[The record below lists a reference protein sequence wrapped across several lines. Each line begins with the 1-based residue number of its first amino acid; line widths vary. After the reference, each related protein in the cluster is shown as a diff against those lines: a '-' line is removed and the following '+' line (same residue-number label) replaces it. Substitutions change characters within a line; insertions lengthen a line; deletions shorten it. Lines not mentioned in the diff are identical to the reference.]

1 MTAHFIHRF
10 KKIDIESVSLN
21 DSFITFRK
29 YETVNITDNELS
41 AVVTAGTNE
50 TFLPF
55 DEERYSLI
63 RSDGSTEVLTVDKF
77 GFANANTELQIYNL
91 GANDVGAQ
99 LIYTVKKIK
108 PVAKKKKK
116 NRVNS
121 IIVDKSNL
129 VASGVGATTLNDGL
143 TYGNYA
149 YGTRVQDKRISLNVS
164 DIISIEAI
172 YESADTSEASAPT
185 VIIASLSGPQGETSD
200 LLVGERFEGLLGG
213 AVGCSCR
220 NINWY

>member
-1 MTAHFIHRF
+1 MKVLSTQLSESSDDTLYTTLP
-10 KKIDIESVSLN
+10 KENIESVTLN
-21 DSFITFRK
+21 DSFINLRK

-41 AVVTAGTNE
+41 AVVNAGTNE
-50 TFLPF
+50 TFMPF

-63 RSDGSTEVLTVDKF
+63 RSDGSTEILTADKF
-77 GFANANTELQIYNL
+77 AFANGAKELQIYNL
-91 GANDVGAQ
+91 GTNDVGAQ
-99 LIYTVKKIK
+99 LIYTVKKLK

-121 IIVDKSNL
+121 VIIDKSNL
-129 VASGVGATTLNDGL
+129 VGSGVGATTLNDGL

-164 DIISIEAI
+164 DVIGIQAI
-172 YESADTSEASAPT
+172 YESADTSQASAPT

-200 LLVGERFEGLLGG
+200 F
-213 AVGCSCR
+213 
-220 NINWY
+220 

>member
-10 KKIDIESVSLN
+10 QKVHIESVSLN

-63 RSDGSTEVLTVDKF
+63 RSDGSTEVLTANKF

-99 LIYTVKKIK
+99 LIIQLKRLNLLQRRRKE
-108 PVAKKKKK
+108 

-129 VASGVGATTLNDGL
+129 VASGVGVYD
-143 TYGNYA
+143 
-149 YGTRVQDKRISLNVS
+149 S
-164 DIISIEAI
+164 
-172 YESADTSEASAPT
+172 
-185 VIIASLSGPQGETSD
+185 
-200 LLVGERFEGLLGG
+200 
-213 AVGCSCR
+213 
-220 NINWY
+220 